1 MLFNLCISGLPLFE
15 LTTLAN
21 TTDASVVPDIL
32 RPANAVLFLRERTF
46 LGDKGYDVKTVYNLV
61 KDAYEGEAV
70 IPLNKRGIKSPEKL
84 SVGNPIC
91 EAGLAIVGKTI
102 QRVLRT
108 VKAVA
113 GAVCLRGDILSHDE
127 PIATAGEI
135 RLKAFISVH
144 QAASPKEERSP
155 SEICPSSA
163 SAFFGGSFFSG
174 SFFFSSLF
182 FLETDLEDVFPR

>member
-1 MLFNLCISGLPLFE
+1 MKRRLFS
-15 LTTLAN
+15 
-21 TTDASVVPDIL
+21 
-32 RPANAVLFLRERTF
+32 LFLM
-46 LGDKGYDVKTVYNLV
+46 L
-61 KDAYEGEAV
+61 
-70 IPLNKRGIKSPEKL
+70 
-84 SVGNPIC
+84 
-91 EAGLAIVGKTI
+91 VGKTI

-108 VKAVA
+108 METVA

-174 SFFFSSLF
+174 SFFFSSFF

>member
-1 MLFNLCISGLPLFE
+1 MLTLYLAAYLAAWVIHHVGKCMKKEFFPRQPPQDRQLCAGNFGVTI
-15 LTTLAN
+15 
-21 TTDASVVPDIL
+21 
-32 RPANAVLFLRERTF
+32 VL
-46 LGDKGYDVKTVYNLV
+46 VN
-61 KDAYEGEAV
+61 
-70 IPLNKRGIKSPEKL
+70 IP
-84 SVGNPIC
+84 
-91 EAGLAIVGKTI
+91 AGLHQAVNGAIHVAIVGKTI

-174 SFFFSSLF
+174 SFFFSSFF

>member
-1 MLFNLCISGLPLFE
+1 MKRRLFS
-15 LTTLAN
+15 
-21 TTDASVVPDIL
+21 
-32 RPANAVLFLRERTF
+32 LFLM
-46 LGDKGYDVKTVYNLV
+46 L
-61 KDAYEGEAV
+61 
-70 IPLNKRGIKSPEKL
+70 
-84 SVGNPIC
+84 
-91 EAGLAIVGKTI
+91 VGKTI

-108 VKAVA
+108 METVA

-155 SEICPSSA
+155 NEICPSSA

-174 SFFFSSLF
+174 SFFFSSFF

>member
-1 MLFNLCISGLPLFE
+1 MKRRLFS
-15 LTTLAN
+15 
-21 TTDASVVPDIL
+21 
-32 RPANAVLFLRERTF
+32 LFLMLIMMF
-46 LGDKGYDVKTVYNLV
+46 
-61 KDAYEGEAV
+61 
-70 IPLNKRGIKSPEKL
+70 S
-84 SVGNPIC
+84 
-91 EAGLAIVGKTI
+91 VGKTI

-108 VKAVA
+108 MKAVT

-163 SAFFGGSFFSG
+163 TAFFGGSFFSG
-174 SFFFSSLF
+174 LFFFSSFL